1 METTRVRTIADV
13 ARLAG
18 VSKATVS
25 RALND
30 SPLVSV
36 GTRERI
42 RAIAQEHGFEMNDS
56 ARRLSRRQSN
66 VVALVTYPYAPSET
80 VPDDFVLEILSG
92 LTAGLHADAYDLL
105 LIQTLTAETR
115 WISRYLESGR
125 VDGFVLL
132 AARCTQEHLSRLEGR
147 GAPFVVWGM
156 PPDGRNFSTVTGDS
170 FAGGRMATEQL
181 VRNGRRRIAFI
192 GGPGREIEVRDRFNG
207 YAAALSAAGI
217 ELDESLVTHG
227 NWSAES
233 GAAMIR
239 KLVERDERL
248 DAVFACSDV
257 MAIAAIEELHAHG
270 RSVPG
275 DVAVVGYDDAL
286 IASHSDPPLTTVR
299 QPGPLI
305 GRLLAE
311 TLIRQL
317 QTGAVTH
324 VSIPAELVVRASA

>member
-105 LIQTLTAETR
+105 LIQTL
-115 WISRYLESGR
+115 
-125 VDGFVLL
+125 
-132 AARCTQEHLSRLEGR
+132 
-147 GAPFVVWGM
+147 
-156 PPDGRNFSTVTGDS
+156 PD
-170 FAGGRMATEQL
+170 
-181 VRNGRRRIAFI
+181 
-192 GGPGREIEVRDRFNG
+192 
-207 YAAALSAAGI
+207 
-217 ELDESLVTHG
+217 
-227 NWSAES
+227 
-233 GAAMIR
+233 
-239 KLVERDERL
+239 
-248 DAVFACSDV
+248 
-257 MAIAAIEELHAHG
+257 ELHAGASEQARGTRRPVRRLGDAAG
-270 RSVPG
+270 R
-275 DVAVVGYDDAL
+275 A
-286 IASHSDPPLTTVR
+286 
-299 QPGPLI
+299 
-305 GRLLAE
+305 
-311 TLIRQL
+311 
-317 QTGAVTH
+317 
-324 VSIPAELVVRASA
+324 